1 MALPDSFAS
10 TPSSSPRASAP
21 AATIVAAG
29 LLLIA
34 PIVLW
39 ALFGDGDPL
48 HAAEV
53 ALGAAILCWAVGQR
67 SGRGSQPAPAP
78 APPARSRPVTPP
90 AVCNEV
96 PDRPAG
102 ASRLSRDVGCAA
114 SENALERRS
123 ARRRTRP

>member
-1 MALPDSFAS
+1 MALPDSFVS
-10 TPSSSPRASAP
+10 TSSSRPRASAP

-67 SGRGSQPAPAP
+67 SGRGSQPAP
-78 APPARSRPVTPP
+78 PARSRPVTPP
-90 AVCNEV
+90 TVCNEV